1 MNIQLPVILWTVI
14 CFLLL
19 MVILRNLLFKPVLAL
34 LDSRKK
40 KLSDAKEKLETEKA
54 LTGEH
59 EKRLAIIEEDAKIR
73 RDNYIK
79 SELEI
84 IRIKSKEDIEKAKA
98 DRLKNT
104 EEYKAVTEKEKEK
117 IIEVYN
123 KSSEEIVKAFADSLT
138 LSE

>member
-54 LTGEH
+54 LTEEH
-59 EKRLAIIEEDAKIR
+59 KKRLAIIEEDAKIR

-123 KSSEEIVKAFADSLT
+123 KSSEEIIKAFADRLT

>member
-54 LTGEH
+54 LTEEH